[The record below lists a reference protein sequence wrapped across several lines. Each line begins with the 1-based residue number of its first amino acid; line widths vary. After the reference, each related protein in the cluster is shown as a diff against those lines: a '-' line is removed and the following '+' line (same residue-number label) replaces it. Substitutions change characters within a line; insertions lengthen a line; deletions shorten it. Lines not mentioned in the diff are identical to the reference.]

1 MLELHR
7 QGKTA
12 LPCRCFIVTR
22 WYLQPVGLDTHL
34 NKNMDF
40 SRAGKN
46 MLGSLPP
53 KIKETH
59 FCLLRN

>member
-7 QGKTA
+7 QRRAA
-12 LPCRCFIVTR
+12 LPCMGFIVTG
-22 WYLQPVGLDTHL
+22 WYLQPLGLDIHL

-53 KIKETH
+53 KNKKPTSVY
-59 FCLLRN
+59 